1 MKKLKRIFKR
11 NLKVIIIFLVI
22 ILLETIMLYWE
33 GINSVLLKYNYYA
46 MDGAEGIE
54 TFRII
59 VGSIFGFATAYRMY
73 AAFRVHIFWIIS
85 IIAAFMYLNNKT
97 RLIKYNIGRNSLFLN
112 ECWKERLKFAIIPA
126 IHYIVMIIIIAI
138 IANVVGNNM
147 NYNFDFTIKESNIL
161 YNFRDNKLIL
171 FIVEQSF
178 CILTSYILAI
188 LGILFLEAFGKFLR
202 NY

>member
-1 MKKLKRIFKR
+1 MKKIKRIFRR

-22 ILLETIMLYWE
+22 IFLETIMLYWK
-33 GINSVLLKYNYYA
+33 GINDVLLKYNYYA

-59 VGSIFGFATAYRMY
+59 VGSIFGFETAYGMY

-161 YNFRDNKLIL
+161 YNFRDNKLVL

>member
-1 MKKLKRIFKR
+1 MKKIKRIFKR

-54 TFRII
+54 TFWIM
-59 VGSIFGFATAYRMY
+59 VGDVFGFETAYRMY
-73 AAFRVHIFWIIS
+73 ATFRVHIFWIIS

-147 NYNFDFTIKESNIL
+147 NYNFDFTIKENNIL

-202 NY
+202 DY